1 MAAEALGAMGYGQ
14 GKGHFGALH
23 PNEVDR
29 KRIERALGK
38 RKRYRYVTPQVRL
51 IAGGYQIVSPCCSRN
66 IDPAGGLIDI
76 ARLEFLGS
84 CWRLS
89 YKDHHAG
96 CWIEHGEYPG
106 LPEVLKLLNKD
117 PERKFWQ

>member
-1 MAAEALGAMGYGQ
+1 MVAEVSPAMRFGEGQ
-14 GKGHFGALH
+14 AQDGALH

-29 KRIERALGK
+29 KRIERALEK
-38 RKRYRYVTPQVRL
+38 RRRYRYVTPQVCF

-66 IDPAGGLIDI
+66 IDPEGGLIDI
-76 ARLEFLGS
+76 ARLEFLGN

-89 YKDHHAG
+89 YKDHHAD

-106 LPEVLKLLNKD
+106 LPEVLKLLSED